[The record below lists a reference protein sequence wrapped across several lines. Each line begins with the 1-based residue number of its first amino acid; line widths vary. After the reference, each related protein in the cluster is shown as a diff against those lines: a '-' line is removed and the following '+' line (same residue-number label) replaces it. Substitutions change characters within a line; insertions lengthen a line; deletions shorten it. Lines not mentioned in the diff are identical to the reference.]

1 MLEKNLDFAKAQEK
15 WVKKWAELEVHEF
28 NPRSSKPFYV
38 IDCPPPFPTGEF
50 HMGNVLNWCYIDF
63 AARFKRMSGFEV
75 LFPQGWDCHGFPTE
89 VKVEAKFGKGLPREE
104 FREKCVE
111 WTREMIAT
119 IKPQMNLLGLSIDWN
134 HEYYTTSDS
143 YKKIVQL
150 SLLKMFEQNLVYRE
164 KHPVL
169 WCTHCESAIAKAETD
184 DVERETLLNT
194 IVFNTQEG
202 QPLLIATTRP
212 ELLHACVAVL
222 VHPTDERYKN
232 LHGSRAI
239 VPLFGKTVP
248 IIADADVDKD
258 FGTGMVMVCTFGDKQ
273 DVVWA
278 YRHKLPVVDAIDEK
292 GLLKNAFAYSGLHL
306 SKARAKILE
315 DLQAQKL
322 LVKQE
327 KITQTVKIH
336 DRCKKT
342 VELVLSTQW
351 FIKLKGNEE
360 EVLRAARSMTW
371 IPQHALQLFE
381 DWVNGLEWDWC
392 MSRQRVFGIPIPFWY
407 CDSCGK
413 IFAPKEKEL
422 PVDPAAKA
430 FEKKDCDC
438 GGKIVGEKSI
448 CDGWVDSS
456 VTPLVVA
463 GWPKESFSKMYP
475 SALRPQGTDIIRT
488 WAFYTIFRCL
498 KLTGEAPFKDLVI
511 NGMVQGENGKKM
523 SKSLGNYVEAKDAI
537 TRYGSDAL
545 RQWAA
550 LSGSTGKDN
559 QFRWKDV
566 AYAHSFI
573 TKLWNASKFVE
584 KASEGFDNKEV
595 ELRVI
600 DRWMESRLHATI
612 KTCSD
617 ALKNYDFYTALTAL
631 HSFFWHDFCDNYLED
646 VKYRIYG
653 DDKKPKQAAQ
663 LVCRNVL
670 ENVLLL
676 LAPFAPFASE
686 EIYSH
691 LFAKKTDRANPRG
704 LRGQQSEALLGSI
717 HNQAWPSF
725 DEAKID
731 MQIERKGELLHDALS
746 EVRKFK
752 ASKNLPLNAEL
763 AAVEIHAPEALLK
776 EFADVQDE
784 LKNVAKAK
792 AIDFIPSAE
801 SALSVKCVA

>member
-1 MLEKNLDFAKAQEK
+1 MLEKNLDFAKTQEK
-15 WVKKWAELEVHEF
+15 LVKKWHELKVNEF
-28 NPRSSKPFYV
+28 NARSSKPFYV

-89 VKVEAKFGKGLPREE
+89 VKVEAKYGKGLSRDE
-104 FREKCVE
+104 FREKCVQ
-111 WTREMIAT
+111 WTQDMIAT
-119 IKPQMNLLGLSIDWN
+119 IKPQMNSLGLSIDWN
-134 HEYYTTSDS
+134 HEYYTTAES
-143 YKKIVQL
+143 YKKLVQL
-150 SLLKMFEQNLVYRE
+150 SLLKMFEQQLVYRE

-169 WCTHCESAIAKAETD
+169 WCPCCGSAIAKAETD
-184 DVERETLLNT
+184 EVERETLLNT
-194 IVFNTQEG
+194 IVFKTQSGEK
-202 QPLLIATTRP
+202 PLLIATTRP
-212 ELLHACVAVL
+212 ELLHACVALL
-222 VHPTDERYKN
+222 VHPTDERYKES
-232 LHGSRAI
+232 HGSRAI
-239 VPLFGKTVP
+239 VPLFNKTIPV
-248 IIADADVDKD
+248 IADADVDKD
-258 FGTGMVMVCTFGDKQ
+258 FGTGIVMVCTFGDKQ

-278 YRHKLPVVDAIDEK
+278 YRHKLQVIDAIDEK
-292 GLLKNAFAYSGLHL
+292 GLLKNAGAYEGLHL
-306 SKARAKILE
+306 NKARTKILE
-315 DLQAQKL
+315 DLQTRGL

-327 KITQTVKIH
+327 KLKQVVKIH
-336 DRCKKT
+336 DRCKKP

-351 FIKLKGNEE
+351 FIKIRGSEE
-360 EVLRAARSMTW
+360 EILRLARSMTW
-371 IPQHALQLFE
+371 TPPHALQLFE

-392 MSRQRVFGIPIPFWY
+392 ISRQRVFGIPIPFWY

-413 IFAPKEKEL
+413 VYAPKEKDL
-422 PVDPAAKA
+422 PVDPAAEA
-430 FEKKDCDC
+430 FEKKECSC
-438 GGKIVGEKSI
+438 GGKIVGETSI

-511 NGMVQGENGKKM
+511 NGMVQGEDGKKM

-537 TRYGSDAL
+537 VRYGSDAL

-584 KASEGFDNKEV
+584 KASEDFDSKDV

-612 KTCSD
+612 RTCSV
-617 ALKNYDFYTALTAL
+617 ALKNYDFYSAITAL

-653 DDKKPKQAAQ
+653 DDKKSKQASQ
-663 LVCRNVL
+663 FVCRSVL
-670 ENVLLL
+670 ENTLLL

-686 EIYSH
+686 EIYSR
-691 LFAKKTDRANPRG
+691 LFAKKN
-704 LRGQQSEALLGSI
+704 ESI
-717 HNQAWPSF
+717 HNCSWPSF

-731 MQIERKGELLHDALS
+731 MQIERKGELLHNALS

-752 ASKNLPLNAEL
+752 AVHNLPLNAEL
-763 AAVEIHAPEALLK
+763 KIVEINASEADLK
-776 EFADVQDE
+776 EFTDVQEE

-792 AIDFIPSAE
+792 AIDFVSAAE
-801 SALSVKCVA
+801 FGVKCTA